1 MIAAKPGPSI
11 IYKEKLHKPRLSMN
25 VERLDI
31 KNDQLLNLLEHID
44 NNVEIS
50 TTSLQNALLNQAV
63 LINSIDCKHEDL
75 NNQLR
80 ADVNKN
86 MCDILRG
93 IQCLNASF
101 TNSLENI
108 HKKMD
113 LIMEKLSEFDVE
125 EEADDIQNEIEE
137 VPKDWISDDDMDV
150 NNLENNNEDMDVTN
164 DTLEEDRDLH
174 DEKMSNFSAVEEEDI
189 ESDGD

>member
-164 DTLEEDRDLH
+164 DTLKEDRDLH